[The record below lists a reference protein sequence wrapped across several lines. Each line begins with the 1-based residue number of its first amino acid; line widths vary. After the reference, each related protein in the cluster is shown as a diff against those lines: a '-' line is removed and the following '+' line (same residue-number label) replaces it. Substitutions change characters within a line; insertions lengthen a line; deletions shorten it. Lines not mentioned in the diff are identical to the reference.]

1 MDGSVTLQD
10 FAASVNNYG
19 SNMSNDDFKMDEEY
33 QDEID
38 DERKLEEQDATVD
51 DADRDSQ
58 EFGNNNPD
66 LQVDYF
72 QNPIHY
78 YNKDTLNNYRTALIE
93 DDLEANPG
101 TNDIVNKDTTHDVEP
116 GIPNELKSDGLLL
129 GA

>member
-1 MDGSVTLQD
+1 MNGSVTLQD

-38 DERKLEEQDATVD
+38 DERKMEEQDATVD
-51 DADRDSQ
+51 DADPDSQ
-58 EFGNNNPD
+58 EFGNDNPD

-78 YNKDTLNNYRTALIE
+78 YNKDTLNNYSEVGPVILDYQI
-93 DDLEANPG
+93 
-101 TNDIVNKDTTHDVEP
+101 
-116 GIPNELKSDGLLL
+116 
-129 GA
+129 